1 MKYIYLNSLYLLI
14 AFFLIGCLEKSD
26 DNSDEPMP
34 IMPIDNSIIADTF
47 LQFNNNHAPLSA
59 GVYTIAAAT
68 VIAGE
73 SDDYV
78 LTITFDDGQTETI
91 NGRWEN
97 SVGLLAMDENNGQHQ
112 VELIKAGGLKVE
124 LSSSVDNYLFI
135 TRNGHV
141 IAENNDD
148 GDQTNALITLQS
160 SQVNSAV
167 YAQAYYK
174 AVDPFDER
182 TTLADW
188 KNTNEFT
195 SGADQHIV
203 FRDEFDL
210 GYGRDI
216 YAKVR
221 TDGGF
226 SFYVDNYVVQLS
238 PGDVSTYANLSI
250 DAAIAADTEYHIGS
264 NAIEFSPIDS
274 NDANS
279 DRIVKMFTFAPKDNS
294 GIQQRTLSIDMDGR
308 GEKFMPTVCLV
319 CHGGI
324 LYPLNEDGSFPEQSL
339 ISGKFNILNP
349 EHFAFKDIDG
359 LSKSAQQPAIKVMN
373 QLIHQSFSQMNARNQ
388 AELGHWNGEF
398 AMSLGTIPYSADFSE
413 EVYNQTAIPQG
424 WLQNI
429 NRPDGVQ
436 RLYQEVIKPHC
447 IACHSLRGNNAGENV
462 LSLVNGDEVALANA
476 INFSSYEKF
485 ISYND
490 EIIKLVYQQG
500 RMPASLLNFQ
510 RFWKN
515 PDAAPTLLASFLNN
529 FDAFDND
536 GAISVPK
543 KPVAVIA
550 LKRSSA
556 SPVTLNAS
564 ASYLANN
571 FQWTIINSPLES
583 NASLSVNTGETTVL
597 SGDIDGEYQIELIA
611 SNSNGLQD
619 NKLVTITLDSQ
630 LYSSTEQLT
639 FANDIEPILGEN
651 CTGCHASESS
661 YVGIPV
667 YFTTSSENLYKNVL
681 ARINLHDPENSL
693 LLIKATRKQHG
704 GGIIFDRDIAANER
718 DYQTLL
724 NWIALGAPC
733 GENLLVCSQT
743 LP

>member
-1 MKYIYLNSLYLLI
+1 MRSIYPNCFYLWL

-26 DNSDEPMP
+26 NKTDEPLP
-34 IMPIDNSIIADTF
+34 IMTIDNSITVNTF
-47 LQFNNNHAPLSA
+47 LQFKNNHAPLSA

-91 NGRWEN
+91 NGRWD
-97 SVGLLAMDENNGQHQ
+97 SSGGLLAMNENNGQHQ
-112 VELIKAGGLKVE
+112 VELIKAGGLKIE

-141 IAENNDD
+141 IAENNDN
-148 GDQTNALITLQS
+148 GEQTDALITLQS
-160 SQVNSAV
+160 SQINSAV

-188 KNTNEFT
+188 KNINEFT
-195 SGADQHIV
+195 NGADQHIV

-221 TDGGF
+221 SDGGF

-238 PGDVSTYANLSI
+238 SGDVSTYANLSI
-250 DAAIAADTEYHIGS
+250 DAAIAADTKYHIGS

-274 NDANS
+274 NNTNS
-279 DRIVKMFTFAPKDNS
+279 DRIVKMFTFSSKDTN

-319 CHGGI
+319 CHGGV
-324 LYPLNEDGSFPEQSL
+324 LYPLNDDGSFPEQSL
-339 ISGKFNILNP
+339 RSGKFNILNP

-359 LSKSAQQPAIKVMN
+359 LSKSAQQPAIKEMN
-373 QLIHQSFSQMNARNQ
+373 KLIHQSFAQMNARDEAN
-388 AELGHWNGEF
+388 LGHWNGEF
-398 AMSLGTIPYSADFSE
+398 AMSLGTIPYSTDFSE
-413 EVYNQTAIPQG
+413 ETYNQTAIPQG

-462 LSLVNGDEVALANA
+462 LSLVNGKEVALGNA

-490 EIIKLVYQQG
+490 EIIELVYQQG

-510 RFWKN
+510 QFWKN
-515 PDAAPTLLASFLNN
+515 SDAAPTLLASFLKN
-529 FDAFDND
+529 FDAFDNE
-536 GAISVPK
+536 GGISAPK
-543 KPVAVIA
+543 NPVAVIA
-550 LKRSSA
+550 LNRSSA

-564 ASYLANN
+564 ASYLANS

-583 NASLSVNTGETTVL
+583 NASLSDSTGETTVL
-597 SGDIDGEYQIELIA
+597 SGDIDGEYQVELIA
-611 SNSNGLQD
+611 SNTNGLQD
-619 NKLVTITLDSQ
+619 KELLTITIDSQ
-630 LYSSTEQLT
+630 LYSNTEQLT
-639 FANDIEPILGEN
+639 FANDIEPILSGN

-661 YVGIPV
+661 YIGIPV
-667 YFTTSSENLYKNVL
+667 YFTTSSANLYKNVL
-681 ARINLHDPENSL
+681 ARVNLHDPENSL

-704 GGIIFDRDIAANER
+704 GGIIFDRDMAENER

-724 NWIALGAPC
+724 NWIVLGAPC
-733 GENLLVCSQT
+733 GESLSVCNQT
-743 LP
+743 SP